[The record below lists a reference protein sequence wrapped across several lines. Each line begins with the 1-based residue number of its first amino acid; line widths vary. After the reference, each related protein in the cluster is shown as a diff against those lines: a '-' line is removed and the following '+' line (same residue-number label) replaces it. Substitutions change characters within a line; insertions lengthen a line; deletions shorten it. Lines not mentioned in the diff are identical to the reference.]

1 MQSSRWQ
8 QTLEEPLGGNC
19 VFIYWVA
26 KSGMKYFRKTD
37 IPKLLFDV
45 SVILV
50 LNERKHLI
58 QREAW
63 PGF

>member
-1 MQSSRWQ
+1 MAADFRRAFGRQ
-8 QTLEEPLGGNC
+8 LC
-19 VFIYWVA
+19 IYGVA
-26 KSGMKYFRKTD
+26 KSGMQHFRKAD
-37 IPKLLFDV
+37 IPKLFFDV